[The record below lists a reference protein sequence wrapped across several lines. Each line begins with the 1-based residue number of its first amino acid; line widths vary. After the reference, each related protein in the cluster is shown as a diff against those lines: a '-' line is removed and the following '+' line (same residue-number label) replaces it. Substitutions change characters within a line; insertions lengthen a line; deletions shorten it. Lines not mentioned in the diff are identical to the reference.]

1 MNVRQVLEE
10 TLAVFTRKLM
20 LFLIFA
26 FLERLLGNGYAITSV
41 IGKKEIME
49 HANESFISS
58 TFWTERIGPT
68 AGLKTIEVM
77 KNIKS
82 WQTINKVGNKIK
94 KRWKQLFKHYNLK
107 VNINGIPSLL
117 NFVFESKK
125 HQAYKTLISQEML
138 KKNFLATNTIYPCTK
153 HSDSIIESYL
163 DNLKKILKIISYCEN
178 DGQDIN
184 KYLDSD
190 ISKKDFYRY
199 N

>member
-1 MNVRQVLEE
+1 
-10 TLAVFTRKLM
+10 
-20 LFLIFA
+20 
-26 FLERLLGNGYAITSV
+26 
-41 IGKKEIME
+41 ME

-82 WQTINKVGNKIK
+82 WQTINKVGAKIK

-138 KKNFLATNTIYPCTK
+138 KKIF
-153 HSDSIIESYL
+153 SYKY
-163 DNLKKILKIISYCEN
+163 NLSMHKT
-178 DGQDIN
+178 Q
-184 KYLDSD
+184 
-190 ISKKDFYRY
+190 R
-199 N
+199 